1 MSSHCLQHHLTLP
14 KPGTANWGLM
24 KLKSRTIV
32 CVKSTGNHMQL
43 SGASKYRE
51 ILAIGLS
58 YKFHLADPIW
68 PESGSEGQRDDGKIY
83 YPLLHK
89 AQWLGMMPRK
99 CVSSSILS
107 SAYKELG
114 STSPRGV
121 CLTVKPLIILNPSYQ
136 WARRGSGFSSLPLR
150 FSASSSFLCYFQI

>member
-24 KLKSRTIV
+24 KLKSRTTV
-32 CVKSTGNHMQL
+32 CAKSTGNHMQL

-51 ILAIGLS
+51 TLAIGLS
-58 YKFHLADPIW
+58 YQFHFADPIW

-107 SAYKELG
+107 FAYNF
-114 STSPRGV
+114 
-121 CLTVKPLIILNPSYQ
+121 LTFKPLIILNSSYQ
-136 WARRGSGFSSLPLR
+136 WTRRGSGFSSLPLR